1 MERRPGAFPCTG
13 YEGVVYSMTDFLL
26 RTFIKNLQNTA
37 DKAVRSACGNLACIV
52 GILCNVLLFLGK
64 FIVGTLFGSV
74 SITADAI
81 NNLSDASSNIVSLVG
96 FWLGGKPADKEHPY
110 GHARYEYLAG
120 LAVSVMILVIGI
132 ELGKESLAKV
142 ISPTPVEFSWLSTC
156 VLVASILV
164 KLWMSG
170 FNRKVGNLIHSD
182 TLIAT
187 AADSRNDVISTS
199 AVLAASL
206 VAHFTNFDRLDGIMG
221 LAVALFIL
229 YSGFGLVKDTLDP
242 ILGAAPDPELVE
254 HIQKKAQSYPD
265 VLGMH
270 DLMIHDY
277 GPGNRL
283 VSFHLEMPAEGDVM
297 AMHDEIDQMEKDFFA
312 NDGLIVTIHFDPVV
326 TSDPHVTELREFV
339 EKTAHGIDP
348 EINIHDLRIVPGNTH
363 TNVIFDVAVP
373 PAYFAKG
380 SKTGRDLLNAL
391 RDAVREKWPD
401 HFCVIQLEQQ
411 YAELEPQG

>member
-1 MERRPGAFPCTG
+1 M
-13 YEGVVYSMTDFLL
+13 VDLL
-26 RTFIKNLQNTA
+26 IRTFIKNYENTA
-37 DKAVRSACGNLACIV
+37 DRAVRTAYGNLACIV
-52 GILCNVLLFLGK
+52 SVVCNLLLFAGK
-64 FIVGTLFGSV
+64 TAVGTLAGSV
-74 SITADAI
+74 SITADGM

-199 AVLAASL
+199 AVLVASL

>member
-1 MERRPGAFPCTG
+1 
-13 YEGVVYSMTDFLL
+13 MTDFLL

>member
-1 MERRPGAFPCTG
+1 
-13 YEGVVYSMTDFLL
+13 MTDFLL

-199 AVLAASL
+199 AVLVASL

-221 LAVALFIL
+221 LAVAVFIL

>member
-1 MERRPGAFPCTG
+1 
-13 YEGVVYSMTDFLL
+13 MTEFLL
-26 RTFIKNLQNTA
+26 RTFVKNAQDTT

-96 FWLGGKPADKEHPY
+96 FWLGGRPADKEHPY

-132 ELGKESLAKV
+132 ELGKESLSKV
-142 ISPTPVEFSWLSTC
+142 IAPTPVEFSWLSAA

-164 KLWMSG
+164 KLWMSA
-170 FNRKVGNLIHSD
+170 FNRTVGKHIHSE
-182 TLIAT
+182 TLLAT
-187 AADSRNDVISTS
+187 AADSRNDVISTA
-199 AVLAASL
+199 AVLVAAL
-206 VAHFTNFDRLDGIMG
+206 VAHFTSFDRLDGIMG
-221 LAVALFIL
+221 LAVAVFIL
-229 YSGFGLVKDTLDP
+229 YSGIGLVKDTLDP
-242 ILGAAPDPELVE
+242 ILGAAPDPELVD
-254 HIQKKAQSYPD
+254 HIQKKALSYPG

-297 AMHDEIDQMEKDFFA
+297 ALHDEIDQMEKDFYA
-312 NDGLIVTIHFDPVV
+312 NDGLLTTIHFDPVV

-339 EKTAHGIDP
+339 EKTAHDIDP
-348 EINIHDLRIVPGNTH
+348 EVNIHDLRIVPGNTH

-380 SKTGRDLLNAL
+380 SKAGRDLLNAL
-391 RDAVREKWPD
+391 RDAVKEKWPD

-411 YAELEPQG
+411 YAELDQN

>member
-1 MERRPGAFPCTG
+1 
-13 YEGVVYSMTDFLL
+13 MTDFLL

-74 SITADAI
+74 SITADAF

-199 AVLAASL
+199 AVLVASL

>member
-1 MERRPGAFPCTG
+1 
-13 YEGVVYSMTDFLL
+13 MTQFLL
-26 RTFIKNLQNTA
+26 RTFVKNAQNTA
-37 DKAVRSACGNLACIV
+37 DKAVRTACGNLACIV

-132 ELGKESLAKV
+132 ELGKESLGKIIA
-142 ISPTPVEFSWLSTC
+142 PTPVEFSWLSAA

-164 KLWMSG
+164 KLWMSS
-170 FNRKVGNLIHSD
+170 FNRTIGLHIHSD
-182 TLIAT
+182 TLLAT
-187 AADSRNDVISTS
+187 AADSRNDVISTA
-199 AVLAASL
+199 AVLVASL

-229 YSGFGLVKDTLDP
+229 YSGIGLVRDTLDP

-254 HIQKKAQSYPD
+254 SIKQKALSYPD
-265 VLGMH
+265 VLGIH
-270 DLMIHDY
+270 DLMVHDY

-297 AMHDEIDQMEKDFFA
+297 AMHDEIDRMEKDFFT
-312 NDGLIVTIHFDPVV
+312 NDGLITTIHFDPVV

-339 EKTAHGIDP
+339 VQTAHAVDP

-373 PAYFAKG
+373 PKYLAKG
-380 SKTGRDLLNAL
+380 SKDGRELLNTL
-391 RDAVREKWPD
+391 RDAVRSRWPD

-411 YAELEPQG
+411 YAELEHNS

>member
-1 MERRPGAFPCTG
+1 
-13 YEGVVYSMTDFLL
+13 MTDFLL

-64 FIVGTLFGSV
+64 FIVGTLFGIV

-199 AVLAASL
+199 AVLVASL